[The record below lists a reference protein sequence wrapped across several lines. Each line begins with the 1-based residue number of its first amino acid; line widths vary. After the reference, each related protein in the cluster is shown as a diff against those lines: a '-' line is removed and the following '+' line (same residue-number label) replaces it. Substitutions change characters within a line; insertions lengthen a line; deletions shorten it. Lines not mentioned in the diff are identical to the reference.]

1 MYKFGLAYTF
11 TFSNSGCMTND
22 NLIKL
27 QNGDP
32 QVFREIY
39 DEWSRKVFFYFLKKT
54 NDDYAAK
61 ELTQQTFIKLWQY
74 KDSISTEHSIDQQI
88 FQKARLAFIDW
99 LIKEATHRK
108 YLVYDMPISADV
120 AAHNPETA
128 EALQQHIDLSLK
140 SLPEKRRKVFELKHI
155 HGYSYKEIADFLG
168 ISVKTVD
175 NHLLKATAQLKKVFN
190 L

>member
-1 MYKFGLAYTF
+1 
-11 TFSNSGCMTND
+11 MTDD

-27 QNGDP
+27 QNGDQ

-39 DEWSRKVFFYFLKKT
+39 DEWNKKVFFYFLKKT

-74 KDSISTEHSIDQQI
+74 KDSISADHSIDQQI
-88 FQKARLAFIDW
+88 FQKARLTFIDW
-99 LIKEATHRK
+99 LRKEATHRK
-108 YLVYDMPISADV
+108 YFTYDMPDSAQI
-120 AAHNPETA
+120 AGENNSGATE
-128 EALQQHIDLSLK
+128 EMQQSLDLSLN

-155 HGYSYKEIADFLG
+155 HGHSYKEIAKLLG
-168 ISVKTVD
+168 ISIKTVD
-175 NHLLKATAQLKKVFN
+175 NHLLKAAAQLKKVFN

>member
-1 MYKFGLAYTF
+1 
-11 TFSNSGCMTND
+11 MTNEY
-22 NLIKL
+22 LIKL

-39 DEWSRKVFFYFLKKT
+39 DAWSRKLFFYFLKKT

-61 ELTQQTFIKLWQY
+61 ELTQQTFIKIWQY
-74 KDSISTEHSIDQQI
+74 KESISTEHSIDQQI
-88 FQKARLAFIDW
+88 FQKARLIFIDW
-99 LIKEATHRK
+99 LRKEATHRK
-108 YLVYDMPISADV
+108 YFTYDMPSSADTMD
-120 AAHNPETA
+120 NNSEIN
-128 EALQQHIDLSLK
+128 EALQQNIDLSLK

-155 HGYSYKEIADFLG
+155 HGYSYKEIANFLG